1 MISPSLIESSMLF
14 FQLKLLIYC
23 TFNEPYHV
31 VLVVDAV
38 FHRLVFI
45 CSLGSVIRKKHK
57 NPYGKDSNYTN
68 VIDTST
74 VGCTLLRN
82 VSSFLFFMSAAS
94 LWPWATRPGCFS
106 HVIAFFSSS
115 IIFYLI
121 QNPWGCSFLIYK
133 HACLDF
139 FNWPLTTTNSSSVN
153 TLFSSCINLRSALSF
168 GYQANIALACL
179 LKFFG
184 MAE

>member
-1 MISPSLIESSMLF
+1 MNHIMVFWWLMLF
-14 FQLKLLIYC
+14 FIDWFL
-23 TFNEPYHV
+23 FAAWE
-31 VLVVDAV
+31 VLYV
-38 FHRLVFI
+38 
-45 CSLGSVIRKKHK
+45 KKHK
-57 NPYGKDSNYTN
+57 NPYGKDSKYTI

-82 VSSFLFFMSAAS
+82 VSSFLFFMSGAS

-106 HVIAFFSSS
+106 RVIAFFSSS

-139 FNWPLTTTNSSSVN
+139 FNWPLKFIIRQHIV
-153 TLFSSCINLRSALSF
+153 FIM
-168 GYQANIALACL
+168 YQFKICP
-179 LKFFG
+179 FFWIPSKYSLG
-184 MAE
+184 LPSQIFWYGRIRLCQQP